1 MEKQGLL
8 KEIKNDLPASIV
20 VFFVAVPL
28 CLGIALASGAPLFA
42 GIIAGIIGG
51 IVVGVASGSPL
62 GVSGPAAGLAVI
74 VLTAISTLGSWPA
87 FLLAVVIAGIIQL
100 ILGYAKAGF
109 IAYFFPSSVIKGML
123 TGIGLLIILK
133 QIPHALGYD
142 KDVEGDDAFLQSDGE
157 NTFSA
162 IGSALDY
169 ITPGALLISA
179 ISLALLILWDT
190 VLTKKHKI
198 FQLLQGPIVVV
209 VLGIIMS
216 KLYAS
221 GVLNFTLNKD
231 QLVNI
236 PVPDNFGSF
245 VSQFTLPDFS
255 AITNPDVYGVA
266 IVLAIVASL
275 ETLLCVEA
283 TDKMDPLKRVTPTNR
298 ELKAQGLGNVI
309 SGLIGGLPITQV
321 IVRSSA
327 NINFGGK
334 TKLSAILH
342 GVFLLISAITIAS
355 VLNMLPLASLA
366 AILLMVGYKLAK
378 PSLFKQMYQ
387 LGWTQFIPFI
397 ATVVGILLT
406 DLLKGITIGILF
418 GIFYVLRESYRNSHL
433 HDVITTDK
441 GQEVHHISLAE
452 EVSFFNK
459 ANILQA
465 LDAIPKNSRV
475 IIDYTKSKA
484 ISFDVIELIND
495 YEKNASTK
503 NIVVDN
509 NWRFTQPQI
518 KEVMKTLTKEIQ
530 DSISPAKA
538 LEILKSGNTRF
549 TNNLKVNRNL
559 LQQANETSD
568 GQHPFAVILSCIDS
582 RTSAELIFDQG
593 LGDIFSVRVAGN
605 IVNEDILGSM
615 EFACKVAGAK
625 IIVVLGHTK
634 CGAIKGACDH
644 VEMGNLTALLSKIR
658 PAVDDEATT
667 KENRNSSNDEF
678 VEKVATINVKRTVK
692 AILERSPI
700 LKEMI
705 ESGTLG
711 IAGGNYDVSSG
722 EVEFY
727 DDATIIK

>member
-28 CLGIALASGAPLFA
+28 CLGIALASGAPLFS
-42 GIIAGIIGG
+42 GIIAGIVGG
-51 IVVGVASGSPL
+51 IVVGIASGSAM
-62 GVSGPAAGLAVI
+62 GVSGPAAGLAVV
-74 VLTAISTLGSWPA
+74 VLSSIAALGSWPA
-87 FLLAVVIAGIIQL
+87 FLMAVVLAGLIQIA
-100 ILGYAKAGF
+100 LGFAKAGF
-109 IAYFFPSSVIKGML
+109 VAYFFPSSVIKGML
-123 TGIGLLIILK
+123 SGIGLLIILK

-142 KDVEGDDAFLQSDGE
+142 KDSEGDDSFFQNNGE
-157 NTFSA
+157 NTFSS
-162 IGSALDY
+162 ISNALDLF
-169 ITPGALLISA
+169 TPGAILIS
-179 ISLALLILWDT
+179 IVSLAILILWDT

-198 FQLLQGPIVVV
+198 FQLIQGPIVVV
-209 VLGIIMS
+209 FFGIFMNY
-216 KLYAS
+216 LFQNNY
-221 GVLNFTLNKD
+221 LNFSLSAEHV
-231 QLVNI
+231 VNL
-236 PVPDNFGSF
+236 PEPKSF
-245 VSQFTLPDFS
+245 SEFLGLFTFPDFS
-255 AITNPDVYGVA
+255 VLTSYKVYEVA
-266 IVLAIVASL
+266 VVLAIIASI
-275 ETLLCVEA
+275 ETLLSVEA
-283 TDKMDPLKRVTPTNR
+283 TDKLDPARRITPTNR

-334 TKLSAILH
+334 TKMSTILH
-342 GVFLLISAITIAS
+342 GIFLLISAILLTPI
-355 VLNMLPLASLA
+355 LNLLPLASLA
-366 AILLMVGYKLAK
+366 AILLMVGYKLTK
-378 PSLFKQMYQ
+378 PSLFKQMYT
-387 LGWTQFIPFI
+387 LGWTQFIPFVSTI
-397 ATVVGILLT
+397 VGIILT